1 MLIAIM
7 IKVFNYFH
15 ISALLNLQKAILQ
28 FIKETKISKKKFT
41 FKKIHIL
48 QDKTGCQKYQV
59 SVTAIAK
66 LMPANFPY

>member
-1 MLIAIM
+1 M
-7 IKVFNYFH
+7 IKLVNYFH
-15 ISALLNLQKAILQ
+15 ISALFNWQKAILQ
-28 FIKETKISKKKFT
+28 FIKEKKFQ
-41 FKKIHIL
+41 KRSSHSKNHIL